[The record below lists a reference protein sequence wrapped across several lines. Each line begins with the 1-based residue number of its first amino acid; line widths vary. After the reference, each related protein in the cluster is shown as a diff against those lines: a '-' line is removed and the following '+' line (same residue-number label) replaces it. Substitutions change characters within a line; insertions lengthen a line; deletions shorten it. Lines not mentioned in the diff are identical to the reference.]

1 MNMIER
7 LLEFLNLTED
17 QKKQFDQ
24 IKSNYETKDEEIDKQ
39 LKELMKEKKE
49 SWKSRKQEFE
59 NILNE
64 EQKDRMRSL
73 FDLFSPFKGFGK
85 KGGFRSC

>member
-1 MNMIER
+1 MIER

-17 QKKQFDQ
+17 QRKQFDEL
-24 IKSNYETKDEEIDKQ
+24 KSSYEARDEEIDTQ
-39 LKELMKEKKE
+39 LKALMKEKKE

-64 EQKDRMRSL
+64 EQKDRMSSL

-85 KGGFRSC
+85 KGGFSSC